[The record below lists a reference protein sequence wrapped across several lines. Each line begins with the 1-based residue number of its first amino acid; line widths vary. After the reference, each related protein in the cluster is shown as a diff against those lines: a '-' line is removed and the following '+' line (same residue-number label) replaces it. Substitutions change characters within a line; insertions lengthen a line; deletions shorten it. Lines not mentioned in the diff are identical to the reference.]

1 MSKTLPSFA
10 WHERDVVTWSETI
23 VSRKDSALTRSCPRQ
38 QRRVLDLA
46 MSETVDETPQPVYES
61 QDKVVAKVAT
71 LFGIL
76 EQLGFRPERIEE
88 CIRKVKTLEIED
100 CLDWVRLIIRGLPL
114 SAPCELISRLAFRSC
129 TSTPTP
135 TSCEGKDPFPSR
147 SSIRRLL
154 RLVGGGT
161 LAPRTARIAR
171 ERLRRAS
178 PRALLHPCL
187 PS

>member
-1 MSKTLPSFA
+1 M
-10 WHERDVVTWSETI
+10 
-23 VSRKDSALTRSCPRQ
+23 LTRQVAPPLQ
-38 QRRVLDLA
+38 QRRVLELA
-46 MSETVDETPQPVYES
+46 MSETVDETPQPVYEP

-76 EQLGFRPERIEE
+76 EQLGFRSERIEE

-100 CLDWVRLIIRGLPL
+100 CLDWVRYVWSYIACPGML
-114 SAPCELISRLAFRSC
+114 PCELIPRMTSRSC

-135 TSCEGKDPFPSR
+135 TSCAGKDPFPSQ

-154 RLVGGGT
+154 RLVDDAI
-161 LAPRTARIAR
+161 LAPRTARSTVR
-171 ERLRRAS
+171 ERRRRAS
-178 PRALLHPCL
+178 PRVRLRPCL